1 MSIICSI
8 LSHSLSIFIPA
19 GLFYEQLSADETD
32 ENPEMTAD
40 RTRSPEPYGH
50 GSSEPFPQARRR
62 PARTGSTANRFSWRQ
77 SMSFEVSPKNFLPWS
92 WPKGRQREDDSRK
105 IQRNSRRQL
114 PKGTPPTLPDI
125 QQEEEETETSRN
137 TITCNRDDRSKRL
150 FQDTLDLCSETDVIN
165 ACRALNEKINDVAL
179 SLVDEWVETPSISR
193 IRIRSSSSSGL
204 GQIDAEYLRNATGQS
219 LYNLIRSKRSLQP
232 SSEVQNWVTD
242 ALQAVAVYQV
252 SVIISSTFCPG
263 LSSQADVEMKE
274 TFENML
280 RSESLP
286 AALRWRALTYTHST
300 SNCKSENVKNFSTK
314 HVENLAYHFQSVF
327 ALAGEKNSS
336 VFMSRI
342 QEVVVGSEVIESA
355 MRLSEILKTKL
366 FSIFLDIL
374 VVHSSTDFREDIMEV
389 ETNST
394 LDAVRAR
401 PILCTVEIGLREVP
415 PQGRSGRILLKTKV
429 ALVVRK

>member
-1 MSIICSI
+1 MSILCSI
-8 LSHSLSIFIPA
+8 LSHPLRIFIPA
-19 GLFYEQLSADETD
+19 GLFYEQLSAVDETD

-50 GSSEPFPQARRR
+50 GSSGPFPQARRR
-62 PARTGSTANRFSWRQ
+62 PARTGSTANRSSWFQ
-77 SMSFEVSPKNFLPWS
+77 SMSFEVLPNIPFWTKA
-92 WPKGRQREDDSRK
+92 KGRQREDDRK
-105 IQRNSRRQL
+105 IQRKNHRQS
-114 PKGTPPTLPDI
+114 PKGTLPTLPDI
-125 QQEEEETETSRN
+125 QQEEEETSRN
-137 TITCNRDDRSKRL
+137 TITCNRDDQSKRL

-193 IRIRSSSSSGL
+193 LRIRSGSSSGL
-204 GQIDAEYLRNATGQS
+204 GQTEAEYLRNATGQC

-242 ALQAVAVYQV
+242 ALQAVAAYEL

-286 AALRWRALTYTHST
+286 AALRWRALTYTHSA
-300 SNCKSENVKNFSTK
+300 SNCKSENVKNFATK
-314 HVENLAYHFQSVF
+314 HVEDLACQFQSVF
-327 ALAGEKNSS
+327 VLAGEKNSS

-342 QEVVVGSEVIESA
+342 QEVVAESEIIESA

-366 FSIFLDIL
+366 FSIFLDIH
-374 VVHSSTDFREDIMEV
+374 VVHPSTDFREDIMKV

-401 PILCTVEIGLREVP
+401 PVLCTLEIGLREVP
-415 PQGRSGRILLKTKV
+415 PQDRSGRILLKTKV
-429 ALVVRK
+429 ALAP